1 MGVIRMKVIL
11 KKDVKGLGKKEQMVE
26 VSDGY
31 AKNFLLPKGV
41 AVLANATNVNIM
53 KTKKEAEK
61 RKKEKD
67 IEKANKLAKEI
78 KNIQLEIKAKS
89 GGAGRLFGSIT
100 SKDIVEKLKQDF
112 NIDIDKRKLNLQD
125 SIKTLG
131 EHDIEIKLYT
141 NINTKLKVKVIEE

>member
-1 MGVIRMKVIL
+1 MKVIL

-31 AKNFLLPKGV
+31 AKNFLFPKGV

-53 KTKKEAEK
+53 KTKKASEEM
-61 RKKEKD
+61 KKEKE
-67 IEKANKLAKEI
+67 IENAKKIAEKLKSI
-78 KNIQLEIKAKS
+78 TLEIKAKA

-100 SKDIVEKLKQDF
+100 NKEIVSKLKQDF
-112 NIDIDKRKLNLQD
+112 KIDIDKRKLNLSD

-131 EHDIEIKLYT
+131 EHDIEVKLYT
-141 NINTKLKVKVIEE
+141 NITGKLKVKVIEE

>member
-1 MGVIRMKVIL
+1 MKVIL

-53 KTKKEAEK
+53 QTKKEAEK
-61 RKKEKD
+61 RRKEKE
-67 IEKANKLAKEI
+67 IENANKLAEQI
-78 KNIQLEIKAKS
+78 KNMTLEIKAKS

-100 SKDIVEKLKQDF
+100 SKDIVDKLKKDF
-112 NIDIDKRKLNLQD
+112 NIDIDKRKLNLHD

-131 EHDIEIKLYT
+131 EHDIEIKLYA
-141 NINTKLKVKVIEE
+141 NINAKLKVKVIEE

>member
-1 MGVIRMKVIL
+1 MKVIL

-31 AKNFLLPKGV
+31 AKNFLFPKGV

-53 KTKKEAEK
+53 KTKKASEEM
-61 RKKEKD
+61 KKEKE
-67 IEKANKLAKEI
+67 IANAKQIAKELE
-78 KNIQLEIKAKS
+78 NITLEIKAKS

-100 SKDIVEKLKQDF
+100 SKDVVSKLKKDF
-112 NIDIDKRKLNLQD
+112 KIDIDKRKLNMHD

-131 EHDIEIKLYT
+131 EHDIDVKLYA
-141 NINTKLKVKVIEE
+141 NINGKLKVRVIEE

>member
-61 RKKEKD
+61 RKKEKE
-67 IEKANKLAKEI
+67 IENANKLAKEI

>member
-1 MGVIRMKVIL
+1 MKVIL

-31 AKNFLLPKGV
+31 AKNFLFPKGV

-53 KTKKEAEK
+53 KTKKASEEM
-61 RKKEKD
+61 KKEKE
-67 IEKANKLAKEI
+67 IANAKQIAKELE
-78 KNIQLEIKAKS
+78 NITLEIKAKS

-100 SKDIVEKLKQDF
+100 SKDIVSKLKKDF
-112 NIDIDKRKLNLQD
+112 KIDIDKRKLNMHD

-131 EHDIEIKLYT
+131 EHDIDVKLYA
-141 NINTKLKVKVIEE
+141 NINGKLKVRVIEE

>member
-1 MGVIRMKVIL
+1 MKVIL

-53 KTKKEAEK
+53 QTKKEAEK
-61 RKKEKD
+61 RRKEKE
-67 IEKANKLAKEI
+67 IENANKLAKQIKEI
-78 KNIQLEIKAKS
+78 TLEIKAKS

-100 SKDIVEKLKQDF
+100 SKDIVDGLKKDF
-112 NIDIDKRKLNLQD
+112 NIDIDKRKLNLHD